1 MKVTPIKTK
10 PIVMG
15 DKLFNILDESLIDL
29 KDKSIVAITSNI
41 VSICEGNVLKIGTVD
56 KETLIIEQAEYYLP
70 PNNKY
75 HVSLTIKNGI
85 LIPSAGID
93 ESNANG
99 YYTLW
104 PKHPQQTADRVRQYL
119 KKRFNVN
126 QIGVII
132 VDSKTTPL
140 RWGVT
145 GVAISHSGFLS
156 LNDYTSTPDIFGRL
170 FVFEKANI
178 ADALAASAV
187 VVMGEGKEQ
196 TPIAVIEDVPFVQ
209 FQDRNPTRKELS
221 ELRIELEDDLY
232 GSVLKSVKW
241 KKGKN

>member
-10 PIVMG
+10 PIVVG
-15 DKLFNILDESLIDL
+15 DKLFDILDESLTEL

-41 VSICEGNVLKIGTVD
+41 ISICEGSVVKIGTVD
-56 KETLIIEQAEYYLP
+56 KETLISEQAEYYLP
-70 PNNKY
+70 PDNKY
-75 HVSLTIKNGI
+75 HVSLTIKNNI

-104 PKHPQQTADRVRQYL
+104 PKHPQQTVDNVRQYL
-119 KKRFNVN
+119 KKRFNIN
-126 QIGVII
+126 NIGIII

-156 LNDYTSTPDIFGRL
+156 LNDYTGTPDIFGRL

-178 ADALAASAV
+178 ADALAVSAV

-196 TPIAVIEDVPFVQ
+196 TPVAIIEDLPFVQ
-209 FQDRNPTRKELS
+209 FQDRNPTKKELD
-221 ELRIELEDDLY
+221 ELHIELEDDLY
-232 GSVLKSVKW
+232 ATVLKSVKW
-241 KKGKN
+241 RKG

>member
-10 PIVMG
+10 PIVVG
-15 DKLFNILDESLIDL
+15 DKLFDILDESLIDL

-41 VSICEGNVLKIGTVD
+41 VSICEKNLVKIGTVD
-56 KETLIIEQAEYYLP
+56 KETLIKEQAEYYLP
-70 PNNKY
+70 PDNKY
-75 HVSLTIKNGI
+75 HVSLTIKNNI

-104 PKHPQQTADRVRQYL
+104 PKRPQQTVDNVRQYL
-119 KKRFNVN
+119 KKRFHIND
-126 QIGVII
+126 IGVII

-156 LNDYTSTPDIFGRL
+156 LNDYTGTPDIFGRL

-178 ADALAASAV
+178 VDALAVSAV

-196 TPIAVIEDVPFVQ
+196 TPIAIIEDTPFVH
-209 FQDRNPTRKELS
+209 FQDRNPTKKELD
-221 ELRIELEDDLY
+221 ELHIELEDDLY
-232 GSVLKSVKW
+232 ATVLKSVKW
-241 KKGKN
+241 RKG